1 MSISNNLRTTI
12 NINTRYF
19 NINNLTDVVNN
30 KTIAIP
36 KSIDSNITIPNIEI
50 PDRYRFDIINI
61 DSFNIVYII
70 ENDVSFF
77 TVLSYK
83 DLILGSNIELYIS
96 SDEKYEDIIDIFYK
110 NIYNKNN
117 GFKNII
123 FTNKLIKNI
132 PLNSININTCY
143 KISDDFNK
151 NKHYNCFWMKTN
163 TNTVNIDVEEY
174 EYQKMTDYSIGWFL
188 SKIFNT
194 KIINIS
200 SRNIIIHSKNLK
212 IINGVEYIYIDSFR
226 NRLLEMYFNWFNYSY
241 KININ
246 LDEFILLVIT
256 YYIQKIIGN
265 VNVFFNGFISNKSND
280 NIGLKYNNILC
291 GIQINTKFTGNFE
304 DFIKLIINKY
314 GNVKNNIENSVK
326 FTSIILINNIQN
338 DIIDADNLITK
349 LIYDPEDIQFIL
361 KTYPYSDIWI
371 FSSIEDYKFIK
382 NYSSNFPPEN
392 IKFEMN
398 NNYVYRI
405 VNNYSKEYY
414 YKQIKLDNYV
424 LNLNNLSVGINNVD
438 LSQKIEKYAKK
449 ILVTVLIPDYDCINY
464 FIKYYC
470 NLGFHII
477 FINLFNLDIV
487 ENKDNIIVL
496 KSLGE
501 LINNSNILFVKPNYF
516 SSDCLSNNQI
526 GYNIKYYKDIGKK
539 KSNKF
544 IIKYSD
550 TDKLSE
556 TYIVELNINLYQRI
570 KMEKIY
576 KSIIRNEYTRLF

>member
-1 MSISNNLRTTI
+1 MSLSNNLRTTI

-36 KSIDSNITIPNIEI
+36 KSIDSNIMIPNIEI

-96 SDEKYEDIIDIFYK
+96 SDEKYEDLIDIFYK

-188 SKIFNT
+188 NKIFNT
-194 KIINIS
+194 KIININ

-304 DFIKLIINKY
+304 DFIKLLSINM
-314 GNVKNNIENSVK
+314 V
-326 FTSIILINNIQN
+326 
-338 DIIDADNLITK
+338 
-349 LIYDPEDIQFIL
+349 
-361 KTYPYSDIWI
+361 
-371 FSSIEDYKFIK
+371 
-382 NYSSNFPPEN
+382 
-392 IKFEMN
+392 M
-398 NNYVYRI
+398 
-405 VNNYSKEYY
+405 
-414 YKQIKLDNYV
+414 
-424 LNLNNLSVGINNVD
+424 
-438 LSQKIEKYAKK
+438 
-449 ILVTVLIPDYDCINY
+449 
-464 FIKYYC
+464 
-470 NLGFHII
+470 
-477 FINLFNLDIV
+477 
-487 ENKDNIIVL
+487 
-496 KSLGE
+496 
-501 LINNSNILFVKPNYF
+501 
-516 SSDCLSNNQI
+516 
-526 GYNIKYYKDIGKK
+526 
-539 KSNKF
+539 
-544 IIKYSD
+544 
-550 TDKLSE
+550 
-556 TYIVELNINLYQRI
+556 
-570 KMEKIY
+570 
-576 KSIIRNEYTRLF
+576 